1 MKVYAIEH
9 VQLAMPPN
17 GEEAARSFYIG
28 VLGLT
33 EKPKPPRLAAR
44 GGVWFEQGDLKIHL
58 GVEPD
63 FRPAKKAHPALLVEG
78 LDELISRCEQAGAA
92 AVWDEPLGGFRRA
105 HVNDPFGNRIEL
117 MEMGS
122 KTRWYEERVE
132 KWCDFTKL
140 IDVIETRHERQQ
152 HHFSYRGQVNKV
164 WGLEPSLFRELR
176 EKKEDL
182 QRCFEIEHDAKKEFA
197 SQVHLYMDPSA
208 LPNSGDW
215 LEWWALMQH
224 YGAPTRLLDWTASP
238 YVAAYFAIE
247 SGEDTDGLI
256 WVLNDWALGDRM
268 REHYPANWGEWDHS
282 PRPTNNWSIVAKSF
296 DSKRFFDE
304 TAAPQLFFFQPN
316 RRSPRIVAQQGWLSA
331 SLKLFADCETTIAA
345 LYENHRNDPKN
356 HVGFDSKTRECWK
369 YWNCRIV
376 IPKEVKR
383 EFLRRLQT
391 MNITAS
397 ALFPGVDG
405 LGKSDKEF
413 IKVEV
418 RHDRPGSS
426 HSLP

>member
-1 MKVYAIEH
+1 
-9 VQLAMPPN
+9 MPPN
-17 GEEAARSFYIG
+17 EEESARSFYAG

-33 EKPKPPRLAAR
+33 EKPKPFHLAER

-58 GVEPD
+58 GVESD
-63 FRPAKKAHPALLVEG
+63 FRPAKKAHPASLVEG
-78 LDELISRCEQAGAA
+78 LDELISRCEEAGAPI
-92 AVWDEPLGGFRRA
+92 VWDEPLDGFRRA
-105 HVNDPFGNRIEL
+105 YVNDPFGNRIEL
-117 MEMGS
+117 CSPNMGS
-122 KTRWYEERVE
+122 KTGWHVERIENWY
-132 KWCDFTKL
+132 DFTKL

-152 HHFSYRGQVNKV
+152 HHFFYRGQVNKG

-176 EKKEDL
+176 EKKGNL
-182 QRCFEIEHDAKKEFA
+182 QRCFEIERDAKKEFA
-197 SQVHLYMDPSA
+197 SQLHLYMDPSA
-208 LPNSGDW
+208 LPDSDDW
-215 LEWWALMQH
+215 LEWWTLMQH

-268 REHYPANWGEWDHS
+268 CEQYSADWGEWGRS
-282 PRPTNNWSIVAKSF
+282 PRPPNNWSKVAKSF
-296 DSKRFFDE
+296 DSKRFFDK
-304 TAAPQLFFFQPN
+304 TAGPQLFFLQPN
-316 RRSPRIVAQQGWLSA
+316 RRSPRVVAQQGWLST
-331 SLKLFADCETTIAA
+331 SLNLFGDCETTIAT

-356 HVGFDSKTRECWK
+356 HVEWDSKTREYWK
-369 YWNCRIV
+369 YWNSKIV

-397 ALFPGVDG
+397 ALFPGIDG
-405 LGKSDKEF
+405 LGRSVREF
-413 IKVEV
+413 TKVEV

>member
-28 VLGLT
+28 VLGLS

-44 GGVWFEQGDLKIHL
+44 GGVWFEQGELKIHL
-58 GVEPD
+58 GVESD

-78 LDELISRCEQAGAA
+78 LDELIGRCEQAGATV
-92 AVWDEPLGGFRRA
+92 VWDEPLDGLRRA
-105 HVNDPFGNRIEL
+105 YVNDPFGNRIEL
-117 MEMGS
+117 MEMES

-140 IDVIETRHERQQ
+140 IDVIETRREREQ
-152 HHFSYRGQVNKV
+152 HHFFYRGQVNKV
-164 WGLEPSLFRELR
+164 WGLAPSLFRELI
-176 EKKEDL
+176 EKKGDF
-182 QRCFEIEHDAKKEFA
+182 QRCFEIEKDAKKEFE
-197 SQVHLYMDPSA
+197 SQVHMYLDPSV
-208 LPNSGDW
+208 LPNSHEW

-256 WVLNDWALGDRM
+256 WVLNDWALGDRL
-268 REHYPANWGEWDHS
+268 REHYPADWVQWDHS
-282 PRPTNNWSIVAKSF
+282 PRPTNNWSAVANSF
-296 DSKRFFDE
+296 VLKRFFDE

-331 SLKLFADCETTIAA
+331 PLNLFANYETIIAA

-356 HVGFDSKTRECWK
+356 HVEWDIKTREYWK

-397 ALFPGVDG
+397 NLFPGVDG
-405 LGKSDKEF
+405 LGKSVKEF

>member
-9 VQLAMPPN
+9 VQLAMPPD
-17 GEEAARSFYIG
+17 GEEAARSFYAG

-44 GGVWFEQGDLKIHL
+44 GGVWFEQRDLKIHL
-58 GVEPD
+58 GVESD
-63 FRPAKKAHPALLVEG
+63 FRPAKKAHAALLVEG
-78 LDELISRCEQAGAA
+78 LDELISRCEEAGAPV
-92 AVWDEPLGGFRRA
+92 VWEEPLDGLRRA
-105 HVNDPFGNRIEL
+105 YVNDPFGNRIEL
-117 MEMGS
+117 MEMES
-122 KTRWYEERVE
+122 KSRWYEERVE

-140 IDVIETRHERQQ
+140 IDVIETRREREQ
-152 HHFSYRGQVNKV
+152 HHFFYRGQVNKV
-164 WGLEPSLFRELR
+164 WGLAPSLFRELG
-176 EKKEDL
+176 EKKGDF
-182 QRCFEIEHDAKKEFA
+182 QRCFEIEKDAKKEFE
-197 SQVHLYMDPSA
+197 SQAYMYLDPSV
-208 LPNSGDW
+208 LPNSHEW

-268 REHYPANWGEWDHS
+268 REHYPADWVQWDHS
-282 PRPTNNWSIVAKSF
+282 PRPTNNWSAVANSF
-296 DSKRFFDE
+296 VLKRFFDE

-316 RRSPRIVAQQGWLSA
+316 RRSPRIAAQQGWLSA
-331 SLKLFADCETTIAA
+331 PLNLFANYETTIAA

-356 HVGFDSKTRECWK
+356 HVEWDIKTREYWK

-383 EFLRRLQT
+383 EFLRRLQM

-397 ALFPGVDG
+397 NLFPGVDG
-405 LGKSDKEF
+405 LGKSVKEF

>member
-17 GEEAARSFYIG
+17 GEEAARSFYAG
-28 VLGLT
+28 VLGLA
-33 EKPKPPRLAAR
+33 EKLKPLRLAAR
-44 GGVWFEQGDLKIHL
+44 GGVWFELGDLKIHL
-58 GVEPD
+58 GVESD
-63 FRPAKKAHPALLVEG
+63 FRPAKKAHPALLIEG
-78 LDELISRCEQAGAA
+78 LDELIGRCKETGATV
-92 AVWDEPLGGFRRA
+92 VWDEPLDGFRRA
-105 HVNDPFGNRIEL
+105 YVNDPFGNRIEL
-117 MEMGS
+117 MEMES
-122 KTRWYEERVE
+122 KTRWYEERIE
-132 KWCDFTKL
+132 KWCDFTQL
-140 IDVIETRHERQQ
+140 IDVIETRHEHQQ
-152 HHFSYRGQVNKV
+152 HHFFYRGQVNKV

-176 EKKEDL
+176 EKKENL

-247 SGEDTDGLI
+247 SGDDTDGLI

-268 REHYPANWGEWDHS
+268 REHYPVDWSEWDRS
-282 PRPTNNWSIVAKSF
+282 LRPPNNWSNVAKSF
-296 DSKRFFDE
+296 DSNRFFDE
-304 TAAPQLFFFQPN
+304 TAVPQLFFFQPT
-316 RRSPRIVAQQGWLSA
+316 RRSPRIVAQQGWLSS
-331 SLKLFADCETTIAA
+331 SLKLFADYETEIA
-345 LYENHRNDPKN
+345 DW
-356 HVGFDSKTRECWK
+356 FDRHKYNPEYQARYDTAPWK

-405 LGKSDKEF
+405 LGKSVKEF

-418 RHDRPGSS
+418 RHDKPGSS